1 MSFLRI
7 KDPRKRDSIVADY
20 LTTIKNIQDQNI
32 DERSKDLT
40 KVEHLQKIFKPV
52 IQTTETATNEVK
64 NEIKKLNK
72 TLEKNIE
79 NKEKK
84 LINLEDILSNY
95 AIGNPL
101 NLDPYFSIQRTDE
114 GYVMGDKEVTFD
126 KSFNIH
132 VEEVKYVIMLK
143 KTLWEKM
150 KI

>member
-7 KDPRKRDSIVADY
+7 KDSRKRDSIVADY

-52 IQTTETATNEVK
+52 IQATETATNEVK
-64 NEIKKLNK
+64 NEIKNL
-72 TLEKNIE
+72 NIE

-84 LINLEDILSNY
+84 EINLEDILSKY
-95 AIGNPL
+95 AIANPL
-101 NLDPYFSIQRTDE
+101 NIDPYFSIQRTDE